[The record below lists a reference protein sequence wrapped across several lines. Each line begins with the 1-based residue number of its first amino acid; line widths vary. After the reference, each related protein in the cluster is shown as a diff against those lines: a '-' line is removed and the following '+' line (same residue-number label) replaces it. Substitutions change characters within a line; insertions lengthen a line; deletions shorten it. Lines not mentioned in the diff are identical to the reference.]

1 MEYVEEVLKRADFS
15 AEAGMKERMWEKIS
29 ARTAGAVRDI
39 TFEEL
44 QEKSGVSP
52 APEKQSRKRAPGR
65 NRDLGMGERTS
76 VTEDREAPQAKR
88 DDLVVKKPSVRGL
101 GF

>member
-1 MEYVEEVLKRADFS
+1 MEYVEEVIKRADFS
-15 AEAGMKERMWEKIS
+15 AEAGMKERLWERIS
-29 ARTAGAVRDI
+29 SRTAGTVRDI

-44 QEKSGVSP
+44 QEKSGLAP
-52 APEKQSRKRAPGR
+52 APEKKTRKRQPAKDR
-65 NRDLGMGERTS
+65 ELGMGEHKS
-76 VTEDREAPQAKR
+76 VTEDREPPQAKR